1 MTPKDP
7 SPAGGAPLRAAIAE
21 AYEHAAALSDYF
33 GRLTADV
40 LAGRDGIPAAPALA
54 EVEALTEALA
64 AIVRDLPRLAMQ
76 SGERRPEE
84 VDEAAQG

>member
-21 AYEHAAALSDYF
+21 AYEHASALSDYF
-33 GRLTADV
+33 GRLMADA
-40 LAGRDGIPAAPALA
+40 LAGRDAVPSAPALA
-54 EVEALTEALA
+54 EVEGLVDALA

-76 SGERRPEE
+76 PGKRLPEDI
-84 VDEAAQG
+84 DEAAQG